1 MDLNNIPI
9 KEIIEGLSMI
19 VAGAT
24 VIARL
29 TPTDRDD
36 KILEK
41 ARKIIET
48 IGNLF
53 LPDRKKV

>member
-48 IGNLF
+48 VGNLF